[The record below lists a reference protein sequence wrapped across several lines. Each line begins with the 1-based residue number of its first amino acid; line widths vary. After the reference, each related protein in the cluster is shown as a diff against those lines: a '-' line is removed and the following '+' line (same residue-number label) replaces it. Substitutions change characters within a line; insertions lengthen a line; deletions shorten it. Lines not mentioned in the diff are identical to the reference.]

1 LYVIFK
7 YITLKIICEIPM
19 NIRSPQPTPFSDDW
33 SNPHVHVAKGGGAYD
48 NTREVLSQINLA
60 AAKGK
65 RVLLKPNAGR
75 IATAE
80 SGIITNPQVVAA
92 AIDAFT
98 EAEASVA
105 VGESPIIGVKT
116 MDAFEVTGIASVAR
130 ERNCPLIDMDAR
142 QPVPVIVEDGVAI
155 RSLKVCP
162 EVLEYDVVV
171 SIPVM
176 KTHMHT
182 VVTLAVKNM
191 KGCLWRRTKIDLH
204 MLPQIED
211 MDDRP
216 LNIAIADVSSVL
228 RPHLSIIDGTTGMEG
243 LGPSAGEAKKLD
255 LVVAGIDP
263 FAADAVACSL
273 MGLNAED
280 VPHLRIGAERGYG
293 VIDLSRIQVNPD
305 TWHDFSSPFELPPEN
320 LSIRFPG
327 VTILDEKS
335 CSACQS
341 TLFMFLKR
349 YGEEVFNYFPEQ
361 KDVTIAIGKG
371 HESVPCGTL
380 CIGNCTAQHKKQG
393 VFVSGCPPVAS
404 QILTAIS
411 ERGNEKVFLSGKTD
425 S

>member
-1 LYVIFK
+1 
-7 YITLKIICEIPM
+7 M
-19 NIRSPQPTPFSDDW
+19 NIKSLPPTPFSDDL
-33 SNPHVHVAKGGGAYD
+33 SNPQVHIATGEGAYD
-48 NTREVLSQINLA
+48 NTSAVLAQINLA
-60 AAKGK
+60 AVKGK

-75 IATAE
+75 IASPE
-80 SGIITNPQVVAA
+80 SGITTNPQVVAA
-92 AIDAFT
+92 AIDLFR
-98 EAEASVA
+98 EAGATVA

-116 MDAFEVTGIASVAR
+116 MAAFEATGIASVAR
-130 ERNCPLIDMDAR
+130 ERNCPLIDMDVR
-142 QPVPVIVEDGVAI
+142 QPVHVIVEDGVAI
-155 RSLKVCP
+155 QSLTVCP
-162 EVLEYDVVV
+162 EVVEYDVVV

-191 KGCLWRRTKIDLH
+191 KGCLWRRTKIELH

-211 MDDRP
+211 VGDKS
-216 LNIAIADVSSVL
+216 LNIAIADMSSVL
-228 RPHLSIIDGTTGMEG
+228 HPHLAIVDGTTGMEG
-243 LGPSAGEAKKLD
+243 LGPSAGQAKKLD
-255 LVVAGIDP
+255 LVVLGIDP
-263 FAADAVACSL
+263 FAADAVACAL

-293 VIDLSRIQVNPD
+293 VIDISKIQVNPD
-305 TWHDFSSPFELPPEN
+305 TWHDFCSPFERPPEN

-349 YGEEVFNYFPEQ
+349 YGDKMFNYFPKQ
-361 KDVTIAIGKG
+361 KNVTIAIGKG

-380 CIGNCTAQHKKQG
+380 CIGNCTEQHKEQG

-404 QILTAIS
+404 QIMKAIS
-411 ERGNEKVFLSGKTD
+411 ERDQDESLDVPPFVQK
-425 S
+425 

>member
-1 LYVIFK
+1 
-7 YITLKIICEIPM
+7 M
-19 NIRSPQPTPFSDDW
+19 NIKSLQPTPFSDDL
-33 SNPHVHVAKGGGAYD
+33 SNPHVHIATGEGAYD
-48 NTREVLSQINLA
+48 NTSAVLAQIDLA
-60 AAKGK
+60 AVKGK

-75 IATAE
+75 IASPE
-80 SGIITNPQVVAA
+80 SGITTNPQVVAA
-92 AIDAFT
+92 AIDLFR
-98 EAEASVA
+98 EAGATVA

-116 MDAFEVTGIASVAR
+116 MAAFEATGIASVAR
-130 ERNCPLIDMDAR
+130 ERNCPLIDMDVR
-142 QPVPVIVEDGVAI
+142 QPVHVIVEDGVAI
-155 RSLKVCP
+155 QSLTVCP
-162 EVLEYDVVV
+162 EVVEYDVVV

-191 KGCLWRRTKIDLH
+191 KGCLWRRTKIELH

-211 MDDRP
+211 VGDKS
-216 LNIAIADVSSVL
+216 LNIAIADMSSVL
-228 RPHLSIIDGTTGMEG
+228 HPHLAIVDGTTGMEG
-243 LGPSAGEAKKLD
+243 LGPSAGQAKKLD

-263 FAADAVACSL
+263 FAADAVACAL

-293 VIDLSRIQVNPD
+293 VIDISKIQVNPD
-305 TWHDFSSPFELPPEN
+305 TWPDFCSPFERPPEN

-327 VTILDEKS
+327 VTILDEQS

-349 YGEEVFNYFPEQ
+349 YGDKMFNYFPKQ
-361 KDVTIAIGKG
+361 KNVTIAIGKG

-380 CIGNCTAQHKKQG
+380 CIGNCTEQHKEQG

-404 QILTAIS
+404 QIMKAIS
-411 ERGNEKVFLSGKTD
+411 ERDPDESLDVHPFVQK
-425 S
+425 

>member
-1 LYVIFK
+1 MIEDADQMK
-7 YITLKIICEIPM
+7 R
-19 NIRSPQPTPFSDDW
+19 RSQQPTPFIEDR
-33 SNPHVHVAKGGGAYD
+33 SNPHVHVAAGESAYD

-60 AAKGK
+60 AVKGK

-75 IATAE
+75 IATAD
-80 SGIITNPQVVAA
+80 SGITTNPQVVAA
-92 AIDAFT
+92 AIDVFL
-98 EAEASVA
+98 EAEARVA

-116 MDAFEVTGIASVAR
+116 GDAFEATGISSVAR
-130 ERNCPLIDMDAR
+130 ARNCPLIDMDAR
-142 QPVPVIVEDGVAI
+142 KPVHVPVEDGVAI
-155 RSLKVCP
+155 QTLTVCP
-162 EVLEYDVVV
+162 EVVEYDVVV

-204 MLPQIED
+204 MLPRIED

-216 LNIAIADVSSVL
+216 LNIAIADMSSVL

-243 LGPSAGEAKKLD
+243 LGPSAGQAKKLD

-263 FAADAVACSL
+263 FAVDAVACAL
-273 MGLNAED
+273 MGLNAGD

-293 VIDLSRIQVNPD
+293 VIDLARIRVNPD
-305 TWHDFSSPFELPPEN
+305 TWHDFSSPFEPPPEN
-320 LSIRFPG
+320 LSIQFPG
-327 VTILDEKS
+327 VSILDEQS

-349 YGEEVFNYFPEQ
+349 YGEQVFNYFPDQ
-361 KDVTIAIGKG
+361 KKVTIAIGKG
-371 HESVPCGTL
+371 HGSVPRGTL

-404 QILTAIS
+404 QIMTTIA
-411 ERGNEKVFLSGKTD
+411 ERDREERPDVQIE
-425 S
+425 

>member
-1 LYVIFK
+1 MGGADQ
-7 YITLKIICEIPM
+7 M
-19 NIRSPQPTPFSDDW
+19 NIRSLLPTPFSDDK
-33 SNPHVHVAKGGGAYD
+33 SNPHVHVAAGEGAYD
-48 NTREVLSQINLA
+48 NTREVLSQINLSA
-60 AAKGK
+60 VTGK

-75 IATAE
+75 IATPD
-80 SGIITNPQVVAA
+80 SGITTNPLVVAA
-92 AIDAFT
+92 AIDVFH
-98 EAEASVA
+98 EAGASVA

-116 MDAFEVTGIASVAR
+116 MAAFEATGIASVAR
-130 ERNCPLIDMDAR
+130 ERNCPLIDMDVR

-155 RSLKVCP
+155 QSLKVCP
-162 EVLEYDVVV
+162 EVVEYDVVV

-204 MLPQIED
+204 MLPQIEG
-211 MDDRP
+211 MDDKP
-216 LNIAIADVSSVL
+216 LNIAIADMSSVL
-228 RPHLSIIDGTTGMEG
+228 RPHLSLIDGTTGMEG
-243 LGPSAGEAKKLD
+243 LGPSAGQAKKLD

-273 MGLNAED
+273 MGLNAEE

-305 TWHDFSSPFELPPEN
+305 TWHDFSSPFEPPPEN

-327 VTILDEKS
+327 VTILDEQS

-341 TLFMFLKR
+341 TLFVFLKR
-349 YGEEVFNYFPEQ
+349 YGDKVFNHFPEQ
-361 KDVTIAIGKG
+361 KNVTIAIGKG
-371 HESVPCGTL
+371 HESVPYGTL
-380 CIGNCTAQHKKQG
+380 CIGNCTDQHKKQG

-404 QILTAIS
+404 EILKMIS
-411 ERGNEKVFLSGKTD
+411 ERNPEESPDVQIK
-425 S
+425 